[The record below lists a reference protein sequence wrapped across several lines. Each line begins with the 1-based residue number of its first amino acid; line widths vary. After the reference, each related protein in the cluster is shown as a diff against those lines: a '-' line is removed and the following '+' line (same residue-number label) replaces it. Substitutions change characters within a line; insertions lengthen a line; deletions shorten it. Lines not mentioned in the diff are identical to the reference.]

1 MEKKIRILLADDHVV
16 VRMGVA
22 AAISFEQD
30 MAIVGETADGEAA
43 VRLADEL
50 RPDVIVMDLMM
61 PRMSGTEATA
71 AIMKAHPEMRILILT
86 SFIASSDLGSAIRAG
101 AKGAIPKTSTQ
112 AEIIA
117 AIRKVASG
125 QTLISKAIER
135 DIALNRLAHDLTA
148 RQIEVLTL
156 AARGF
161 TNQDIANI
169 LEISPNS
176 VKDHLKLI
184 YQRLGASSR
193 SEAVATALHEGLI
206 KS

>member
-1 MEKKIRILLADDHVV
+1 MGDRIKVLLADDHIV

-22 AAISFEQD
+22 SAISFEPD
-30 MAIVGETADGEAA
+30 LVVVGEAGDGRAA

-50 RPDVIVMDLMM
+50 KPDVVVMDLMM

-101 AKGAIPKTSTQ
+101 AKGAIPKTSSQ

-125 QTLISKAIER
+125 QMLLSKAIER
-135 DIALNRLAHDLTA
+135 DIALNRLARDLTA

-161 TNQDIANI
+161 RNQDIASA
-169 LEISPNS
+169 LGISANS
-176 VKDHLKLI
+176 VKDHLKQIFL
-184 YQRLGASSR
+184 RLGVSSR
-193 SEAVATALHEGLI
+193 AEAVATALHDGILA
-206 KS
+206 

>member
-1 MEKKIRILLADDHVV
+1 MERKIRILLADDHVI

-30 MAIVGETADGEAA
+30 MAVVGEAADGEAA

-50 RPDVIVMDLMM
+50 RPDVVVMDLMM
-61 PRMSGTEATA
+61 PRLSGTEATS

-101 AKGAIPKTSTQ
+101 ARGAIPKTSSQ
-112 AEIIA
+112 EEIIA
-117 AIRKVASG
+117 AIRKVAAG
-125 QTLISKAIER
+125 QKVISKAIER
-135 DIALNRLAHDLTA
+135 DIALNRLAYDLTA

-161 TNQDIANI
+161 TTQDIANI

-184 YQRLGASSR
+184 FLRLGVSSR
-193 SEAVATALHEGLI
+193 SEAVATALRDGLI
-206 KS
+206 KP

>member
-1 MEKKIRILLADDHVV
+1 MGDRIKVLLADDHIV

-22 AAISFEQD
+22 SAISFKPD
-30 MAIVGETADGEAA
+30 LVVVGEAGDGRAA

-50 RPDVIVMDLMM
+50 KPDVVVIDLMM

-101 AKGAIPKTSTQ
+101 AKGAIPKTSSQ

-125 QTLISKAIER
+125 QMLLSKAIER
-135 DIALNRLAHDLTA
+135 DIALNRLARDLTA

-161 TNQDIANI
+161 RNQDIASA
-169 LEISPNS
+169 LGISANS
-176 VKDHLKLI
+176 VKDHLKQIFL
-184 YQRLGASSR
+184 RLGVSSR
-193 SEAVATALHEGLI
+193 AEAVATALHDGILA
-206 KS
+206 

>member
-1 MEKKIRILLADDHVV
+1 MPNDQHLV

-22 AAISFEQD
+22 SAISFEQD
-30 MAIVGETADGEAA
+30 LVIVGEAGDGKTA

-50 RPDVIVMDLMM
+50 MTDVIVLDLMM
-61 PRMSGTEATA
+61 PRMSGTKATA

-101 AKGAIPKTSTQ
+101 AKGAIPKTSSQ

-117 AIRKVASG
+117 AIRKVAAG
-125 QTLISKAIER
+125 QRVVTKAMER
-135 DIALNRLAHDLTA
+135 DIALNRLSHELTA
-148 RQIEVLTL
+148 RQIKVLRL

-161 TNQDIANI
+161 TNQDIGNI
-169 LEISPNS
+169 LEISPKS
-176 VKDHLKLI
+176 VKDHLKLV

-193 SEAVATALHEGLI
+193 SEAVATALQEDLI
-206 KS
+206 KR

>member
-1 MEKKIRILLADDHVV
+1 MGGKIKVLLADDHIV

-22 AAISFEQD
+22 SAISFEPD
-30 MAIVGETADGEAA
+30 LVVVGEAGDGRAA

-50 RPDVIVMDLMM
+50 KPDVVVMDLMM
-61 PRMSGTEATA
+61 PRMSGTDATA
-71 AIMKAHPEMRILILT
+71 AIMKAHPGMHILILT

-101 AKGAIPKTSTQ
+101 AKGAIPKTSSQT
-112 AEIIA
+112 EIIA
-117 AIRKVASG
+117 AIRRVAAG
-125 QTLISKAIER
+125 QTLVSKAIER

-161 TNQDIANI
+161 TNQDMASV

>member
-1 MEKKIRILLADDHVV
+1 MGDRIKVLLADDHIV

-22 AAISFEQD
+22 SAISFEPD
-30 MAIVGETADGEAA
+30 LVVVGEAGDGRAA

-50 RPDVIVMDLMM
+50 KPDVVVMDLMM

-71 AIMKAHPEMRILILT
+71 AIMKAHPGMHILILT

-101 AKGAIPKTSTQ
+101 AKGAIPKTSSQ

-125 QTLISKAIER
+125 QMLLSKAIER
-135 DIALNRLAHDLTA
+135 DIALNRLACDLTA

-161 TNQDIANI
+161 RNQDIASA
-169 LEISPNS
+169 LGISANS
-176 VKDHLKLI
+176 VKDHLKQIFL
-184 YQRLGASSR
+184 RLGVSSR
-193 SEAVATALHEGLI
+193 AEAVATALHDGILA
-206 KS
+206 

>member
-1 MEKKIRILLADDHVV
+1 MGDRIKVLLADDHIV

-22 AAISFEQD
+22 SAISFEPD
-30 MAIVGETADGEAA
+30 LVVVGEAGDGRAT

-50 RPDVIVMDLMM
+50 KPDVVVMDLMM

-101 AKGAIPKTSTQ
+101 AKGAIPKTSSQ

-125 QTLISKAIER
+125 QMLLSKAIER
-135 DIALNRLAHDLTA
+135 DIALNRLACDLTA

-161 TNQDIANI
+161 RNQDIASA
-169 LEISPNS
+169 LGISANS
-176 VKDHLKLI
+176 VKDHLKQIFL
-184 YQRLGASSR
+184 RLGVSSR
-193 SEAVATALHEGLI
+193 AEAVATALHDGILA
-206 KS
+206 

>member
-1 MEKKIRILLADDHVV
+1 MGDRIKVLLADDHIV

-22 AAISFEQD
+22 SAISFEPD
-30 MAIVGETADGEAA
+30 LVVVGEAGDGRAA

-50 RPDVIVMDLMM
+50 KPDVVVMDLMM

-71 AIMKAHPEMRILILT
+71 AITKAHPEMRILILT

-101 AKGAIPKTSTQ
+101 AKGAIPKTSSQ

-125 QTLISKAIER
+125 QMLLSKAIER
-135 DIALNRLAHDLTA
+135 DIALNRLARDLTA

-161 TNQDIANI
+161 RNQDIASA
-169 LEISPNS
+169 LGISANS
-176 VKDHLKLI
+176 VKDHLKQIFL
-184 YQRLGASSR
+184 RLGVSSR
-193 SEAVATALHEGLI
+193 AEAVATALHDGILA
-206 KS
+206 

>member
-1 MEKKIRILLADDHVV
+1 MGDRIKVLLADDHIV

-22 AAISFEQD
+22 SAISFEPD
-30 MAIVGETADGEAA
+30 LVVVGEAGDGRAA

-50 RPDVIVMDLMM
+50 KPDVVVMDLMM

-71 AIMKAHPEMRILILT
+71 AITKAHPEMRILILT

-101 AKGAIPKTSTQ
+101 AKGAIPKTSSQ
-112 AEIIA
+112 AEIVA

-125 QTLISKAIER
+125 QMLLSKAIER
-135 DIALNRLAHDLTA
+135 DIALNRLARDLTA

-161 TNQDIANI
+161 RNQDIASA
-169 LEISPNS
+169 LGISANS
-176 VKDHLKLI
+176 VKDHLKQIFL
-184 YQRLGASSR
+184 RLGVSSR
-193 SEAVATALHEGLI
+193 AEAVATALHDGILA
-206 KS
+206 

>member
-1 MEKKIRILLADDHVV
+1 MEKKIRILLADDHVI

-86 SFIASSDLGSAIRAG
+86 SFIASSDLGSAIRAH
-101 AKGAIPKTSTQ
+101 P
-112 AEIIA
+112 
-117 AIRKVASG
+117 
-125 QTLISKAIER
+125 
-135 DIALNRLAHDLTA
+135 
-148 RQIEVLTL
+148 
-156 AARGF
+156 
-161 TNQDIANI
+161 
-169 LEISPNS
+169 
-176 VKDHLKLI
+176 
-184 YQRLGASSR
+184 
-193 SEAVATALHEGLI
+193 
-206 KS
+206 

>member
-1 MEKKIRILLADDHVV
+1 MGDRIKVLLADDHIV

-22 AAISFEQD
+22 SAISFEPD
-30 MAIVGETADGEAA
+30 LVVVGEAGDGRAT

-50 RPDVIVMDLMM
+50 KPDVVVMDLMM

-71 AIMKAHPEMRILILT
+71 AIMKAHPGMHILILT

-101 AKGAIPKTSTQ
+101 AKGAIPKTSSQ

-125 QTLISKAIER
+125 QMLLSKAIER
-135 DIALNRLAHDLTA
+135 DIALNRLACDLTA

-161 TNQDIANI
+161 RNQDIASA
-169 LEISPNS
+169 LGISANS
-176 VKDHLKLI
+176 VKDHLKQIFL
-184 YQRLGASSR
+184 RLGVSSR
-193 SEAVATALHEGLI
+193 AEAVATALHDGILA
-206 KS
+206 

>member
-1 MEKKIRILLADDHVV
+1 MGDRIKVLLADDHIV

-22 AAISFEQD
+22 SAISFEPD
-30 MAIVGETADGEAA
+30 LVVVGEAGDGRAA

-50 RPDVIVMDLMM
+50 KPDVVVMDLMM

-71 AIMKAHPEMRILILT
+71 AITKAHPEMRILILT

-101 AKGAIPKTSTQ
+101 AKGAIPKTSSQ

-117 AIRKVASG
+117 AIRKVVSG
-125 QTLISKAIER
+125 QMLLSKAIER
-135 DIALNRLAHDLTA
+135 DIALNRLARDLTA

-161 TNQDIANI
+161 RNQDIASA
-169 LEISPNS
+169 LGISANS
-176 VKDHLKLI
+176 VKDHLKQIFL
-184 YQRLGASSR
+184 RLGVSSR
-193 SEAVATALHEGLI
+193 AEAVATALHDGILA
-206 KS
+206 

>member
-1 MEKKIRILLADDHVV
+1 MGRKIRILLADDHVI
-16 VRMGVA
+16 VRMGVS

-30 MAIVGETADGEAA
+30 MEVVGEAADGEAA

-50 RPDVIVMDLMM
+50 KPDVVVMDLMM
-61 PRMSGTEATA
+61 PCLSGPEATA

-101 AKGAIPKTSTQ
+101 AKGAISKTSSQ
-112 AEIIA
+112 GEIIA
-117 AIRKVASG
+117 AIRKVAAG
-125 QTLISKAIER
+125 QRVVSKAIER
-135 DIALNRLAHDLTA
+135 DIALNRQAHDLTA

-161 TNQDIANI
+161 TTQDIANI

-184 YQRLGASSR
+184 HHRLGASSR
-193 SEAVATALHEGLI
+193 SEAVAIALREGII
-206 KS
+206 KV